1 MEDYDLQLHR
11 VYAVSPQSS
20 HILDS
25 ALGRASS
32 AAFSP
37 HSAVAEAK
45 LKGEDAVSV
54 GSLGKAITSL
64 EKILSAKGAS
74 SPYSSRKKS
83 PPWAKDAGKG
93 ASAKQPPKPGKKTPS
108 ALEEAAGEDAPL
120 PAHKKAKPF
129 KGKGGGRPAAGQQ

>member
-1 MEDYDLQLHR
+1 MEDYDLQLQR
-11 VYAVSPQSS
+11 VYAVSPQSNA
-20 HILDS
+20 ILDS
-25 ALGRASS
+25 ALGRAAA

-45 LKGEDAVSV
+45 LRGDDAASI

-108 ALEEAAGEDAPL
+108 ALEEVAGEDAT
-120 PAHKKAKPF
+120 PAPKKAKAS